1 MKFWY
6 LSTRVMAG
14 DAMMQKAAK
23 ELGVTVE
30 EKYIGSDGDESRKV
44 SELLKELE
52 NSEVSGIICRGRTER
67 WMKNVGVDGRIPVIP
82 VQFLASSTFALITEV
97 MQDHP
102 EEFSGQMTKVAVF
115 SHKPLLVN
123 RESLKYLFK
132 VDLLS
137 IVLKSDEKAYIR
149 KELEQVKKEGISFV
163 LAGPNI
169 CSLAKEMGIHA
180 YYSDNGD
187 EYETLYRT
195 LELAIVFA
203 ESQRSQQEYRKT
215 LEIMMD
221 YSFEGMLLLNP
232 EGRISFCNSVVS
244 QILNKEKDELT
255 GRCIWEM
262 VPELDRQQVRAVIQN
277 GENIYGSII
286 RVRDYVVIVNAI
298 PYERGGRIQGAILHM
313 SQKEKLESLEAQI
326 RNEIRDRG
334 LVARYHF
341 SDIKGKSESIQECI
355 YEARQFAKHHANVL
369 LLGESGTGKELFAQS
384 IHNYS
389 MRKDQPFVAVN
400 CGALP
405 MNLLESELFGYVGG
419 AFTGA
424 SKQGKKGLIQLAD
437 KGTIF
442 LDEISEMDLQ
452 GQVRLLRVIEERVI
466 TRIGDDR
473 VIPVD
478 VRIIAAS
485 NKSLQKLVKEGKFRE
500 DLYYRLNVLA
510 LRIPPLRN
518 RGQDILLLAK
528 EFLARYGKE
537 ASKELKL
544 SEEAKELILS
554 YPWKGNVRQ
563 LRNFCE
569 RLVIIS
575 NRQKVDRDMIYR
587 QLSEIYEDP
596 EEGEYQLEDHISGER
611 VSFGMPDFRTKA
623 EKEEYERLMEALRVC
638 GGRRTEAAAVLGIGR
653 TSLWRKMKKYG
664 ILEVK
669 QI

>member
-6 LSTRVMAG
+6 LSTRIMAG
-14 DAMMQKAAK
+14 DAMMQKAAN

-30 EKYIGSDGDESRKV
+30 EKYIGSDGDESGKV
-44 SELLKELE
+44 SELLKELK

-67 WMKNVGVDGRIPVIP
+67 WMKNAGVDRKIPVIP
-82 VQFLASSTFALITEV
+82 VQFLASSTFALIGEV
-97 MQDHP
+97 MKTHP
-102 EEFSGQMTKVAVF
+102 EEFSREITKVAVF
-115 SHKPLLVN
+115 SHKPLLVS
-123 RESLKYLFK
+123 RDSLKA
-132 VDLLS
+132 LLHVELIS
-137 IVLKSDEKAYIR
+137 IVLKSDDKSYIR
-149 KELEQVKKEGISFV
+149 RELLKVKDMGAAFV
-163 LAGPNI
+163 LAGPLI
-169 CSLAKEMGIHA
+169 CAQAAELGIHA

-203 ESQRSQQEYRKT
+203 ENLRSQQEYRKT

-232 EGRISFCNSVVS
+232 EGRISVCNSVVS

-255 GRCIWEM
+255 GRCIWEL
-262 VPELDRQQVRAVIQN
+262 VPELDVQQVKAVIQN
-277 GENIYGSII
+277 GENIYGNII

-298 PYERGGRIQGAILHM
+298 PYEKGGQIQGAILHM
-313 SQKEKLESLEAQI
+313 SQKEKVESLEAQI
-326 RNEIRDRG
+326 RSEIRDKG

-341 SDIKGKSESIQECI
+341 SDIKGESESIQECI

-510 LRIPPLRN
+510 LRIPPLRS
-518 RGQDILLLAK
+518 RGRDILLLTR
-528 EFLARYGKE
+528 EFLGRYGKE
-537 ASKELKL
+537 ASKKLELTKEA
-544 SEEAKELILS
+544 EEVMLS

-563 LRNFCE
+563 MRNFCE
-569 RLVIIS
+569 RLAVIS
-575 NRQKVDRDMIYR
+575 NRQQVDRDMIYR
-587 QLSEIYEDP
+587 QLSEIYEDSDEAKVQP
-596 EEGEYQLEDHISGER
+596 EDMPSRESISVGP
-611 VSFGMPDFRTKA
+611 PDFRTQA
-623 EKEEYERLMEALRVC
+623 EQEEYERLADVLRAC
-638 GGRRTEAAAVLGIGR
+638 GGSRTEAAAVMGIGR

-664 ILEVK
+664 MIETK
-669 QI
+669 